1 MCGNPFSSPNPPKP
15 APPPPPPTI
24 DQEEVRESERDFRRR
39 QRQRRGRAATV
50 LTSRGS
56 QGLNGGLGS
65 GLPASN
71 VVRAS
76 LRPAAQLLGGG
87 V

>member
-1 MCGNPFSSPNPPKP
+1 MCGNPFSSPKPPEP

-24 DQEEVRESERDFRRR
+24 DNEDVRETERDFRRR
-39 QRQRRGRAATV
+39 QRLRRGRAATV
-50 LTSRGS
+50 LTSREP

-65 GLPASN
+65 GLSAGN
-71 VVRAS
+71 VARAS